1 MNKSSIFV
9 IGIPLFVVGMVVV
22 GVFIFRTM
30 ERQQTSMDALTQ
42 VVTTDVVPTLK
53 GDAGKPNSG
62 FADTSTT
69 TAVGDLS
76 ADLRSIEDDGGAS
89 DFSALE
95 AEAAKL

>member
-9 IGIPLFVVGMVVV
+9 IGIPLFIVGIVVV

-30 ERQQTSMDALTQ
+30 ERQQASMATLTQ
-42 VVTTDVVPTLK
+42 IASDEVPTLS
-53 GDAGKPNSG
+53 GEVGKPKSG
-62 FADTSTT
+62 FADTNTSSGV
-69 TAVGDLS
+69 ADLS

>member
-1 MNKSSIFV
+1 MI
-9 IGIPLFVVGMVVV
+9 VV

-30 ERQQTSMDALTQ
+30 ERQQSSMDAMTQ
-42 VVTTDVVPTLK
+42 LATTDVVPTLK
-53 GDAGKPNSG
+53 GEAGKPNSG
-62 FADTSTT
+62 LAETHTT

-89 DFSALE
+89 DFSELE